1 MYIADG
7 KEYKS
12 KYEYYVEKG
21 YYNPTSKVHMKKKY
35 DKLPNDAKPIP
46 DLPTYYA
53 TPDGQIWR
61 KHRTVRAGVEQDYLT
76 IICLSQVL
84 NRNGY
89 MTCQPY
95 IGQKKKVRYVHRL
108 VLKAFNGLPPEGYE
122 CHHKDS
128 DRLNNH
134 ISNLEWITKQ
144 ENLRLAGFG
153 QMNSNGG
160 RKKGSKNKKPSISK
174 WSSYKNDI
182 IKLRN
187 EGYKPQE
194 ISNMLSIPVKAIYYI
209 K

>member
-1 MYIADG
+1 MYTVKG

-12 KYEYYVEKG
+12 SYDYYVEKG
-21 YYNPTSKVHMKKKY
+21 YYTPKSKVHMKKKY
-35 DKLPNDAKPIP
+35 NELPDNAKPIP

-61 KHRTVRAGVEQDYLT
+61 KHRSMRAGVEQDYLT

-84 NRNGY
+84 NKRNGY
-89 MTCQPY
+89 ITCQPY
-95 IGQKKKVRYVHRL
+95 IGQKKTLKYVHRL

-128 DRLNNH
+128 NPLNNH

-153 QMNSNGG
+153 QPNGKDG
-160 RKKGSKNKKPSISK
+160 RKKGGKNKKPSTTK

-187 EGYKPQE
+187 EGFKPRE
-194 ISNMLSIPVKAIYYI
+194 ISNMLCVPIKAI
-209 K
+209 